1 MCPFAHT
8 NRHDFRGLVDELVP
22 GVACRIDDVFV
33 TVEDAVRQVGLA
45 QVLPDVFGRV
55 RLRRSGRQEQRRDVV
70 GELQCG
76 GGVPAGAAS
85 LRFSHHKPPQSPE
98 GGAPDW
104 DLSLCAPRPALGPRH
119 SPFATGSSPTSNPP
133 FKAGFL

>member
-1 MCPFAHT
+1 MNSHPTRNFIGIFGFYFIDLYQRSLNLTFVCPFAHT

-70 GELQCG
+70 GELQFG
-76 GGVPAGAAS
+76 GGVPAGAV
-85 LRFSHHKPPQSPE
+85 HE
-98 GGAPDW
+98 EDGV
-104 DLSLCAPRPALGPRH
+104 
-119 SPFATGSSPTSNPP
+119 
-133 FKAGFL
+133 